1 MKEQLEKEVA
11 SQKAQVTRQM
21 QEAWE
26 VERTQHRQEI
36 RDMQEK
42 FGVQVN

>member
-1 MKEQLEKEVA
+1 MKGQLEQEIA

-26 VERTQHRQEI
+26 VERAQYRQEI
-36 RDMQEK
+36 RDMQEN